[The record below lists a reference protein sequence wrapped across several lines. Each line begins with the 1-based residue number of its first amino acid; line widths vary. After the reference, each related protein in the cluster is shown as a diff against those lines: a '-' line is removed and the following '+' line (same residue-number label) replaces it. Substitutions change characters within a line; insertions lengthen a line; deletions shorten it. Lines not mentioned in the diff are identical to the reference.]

1 MSIRPIAAAAL
12 AAALAAC
19 TGSPVG
25 EDPEERRVGILRLYQ
40 TDPPGALVAPDT
52 VRAGVDFQV
61 AATTLGG
68 GCERAGETETQVSG
82 GVAVV
87 TPYDYTEFGADC
99 PDILRHLPHTATLRF
114 PAPGEAVV
122 RLRGR
127 RVGPDT
133 PREGVPH
140 TVERRVVVR

>member
-19 TGSPVG
+19 TGSPIG
-25 EDPEERRVGILRLYQ
+25 EDREERRIGILRLYR
-40 TDPPGALVAPDT
+40 TDPPVALAAPDT

-61 AATTLGG
+61 TATTLGG
-68 GCERAGETETQVSG
+68 GCERAGETEAQVGG

-87 TPYDYTEFGADC
+87 TPYDYTELGVDC
-99 PDILRHLPHTATLRF
+99 PDILRHLHHAATLRF
-114 PAPGEAVV
+114 PAPGKAVV
-122 RLRGR
+122 RVQGR

-133 PREGVPH
+133 PGEGVAH
-140 TVERRVVVR
+140 TVEKRIVVR

>member
-25 EDPEERRVGILRLYQ
+25 DDPGERRVGILRLYR
-40 TDPPGALVAPDT
+40 TDPPSALVAPDT

-61 AATTLGG
+61 GATTLGG
-68 GCERAGETETQVSG
+68 GCERAGETEVQVSG

-87 TPYDYTEFGADC
+87 TPYDYTARAGAC
-99 PDILRHLPHTATLRF
+99 HDILLYLPHAATLRF
-114 PAPGEAVV
+114 STPGEAVV
-122 RLRGR
+122 RVRGR

-133 PREGVPH
+133 PRDGVPH
-140 TVERRVVVR
+140 TVEKRVVVR

>member
-19 TGSPVG
+19 TGSPSA
-25 EDPEERRVGILRLYQ
+25 EDPEERRLGILRLYQ
-40 TDPPGALVAPDT
+40 TDPPGALLAPDT
-52 VRAGVDFQV
+52 VRAGTDFQV
-61 AATTLGG
+61 TATTLGG
-68 GCERAGETETQVSG
+68 GCERAGETEAQVSG
-82 GVAVV
+82 GVATI
-87 TPYDYTEFGADC
+87 TPFDYTEIGVDC

-114 PAPGEAVV
+114 AAPGEAVV
-122 RLRGR
+122 RVQGR

-140 TVERRVVVR
+140 TVEKRVVVR